1 MSASVASMARAVV
14 LLVAAGLP
22 LLPQSSDVSPN
33 QDQPF
38 KLPGVTTKIVIAP
51 TTVTDSSGQFVSGLL
66 PRDFSLYDNG
76 KLQRVNQDVAY
87 EPLSLVV
94 AVQASAN
101 MEGILPKIQKIGTLL
116 NSQVVGD
123 NGQVAVLCFDHRI
136 QTLTDFTSD
145 PDQIQ
150 KAFKKLK
157 PGSSSHRMNDAAME
171 GIRMLQHQPSDRR
184 RVLLLIT
191 ETRDGSSEL
200 HPRDVMTQAEFQNVT
215 IYTVDISHFVA
226 SLTSTPMPP
235 RPPAVPP
242 EAQHMPAGGGAT
254 PTTQI
259 QNDNGNGNWIPAFVE
274 IFRGVKGIFI
284 PNPAKVYSDYTGG
297 KHYSF
302 VTQGALEHALERIGD
317 DLHSQ
322 YLLSYT
328 PNTLSEAGFH
338 EIRVTVNRP
347 DLKVRTRPGYW
358 WSAAKQE

>member
-1 MSASVASMARAVV
+1 MRTAI

-22 LLPQSSDVSPN
+22 LLPQSAEVAPT
-33 QDQPF
+33 QEQPF

-51 TTVTDSSGQFVSGLL
+51 TTVTDANGQFFSGLL

-76 KLQRVNQDVAY
+76 KLQRISQDVAF

-94 AVQASAN
+94 AVQASGN
-101 MEGILPKIQKIGTLL
+101 MEGVLPKVQKIGSLL
-116 NSQVVGD
+116 NSQVMGD

-136 QTLTDFTSD
+136 QTLTDFTAD

-157 PGSSSHRMNDAAME
+157 PGSSSHRLNDAAME
-171 GIRMLQHQPSDRR
+171 GIRMLQHQPADRR
-184 RVLLLIT
+184 RVLLLVT

-215 IYTVDISHFVA
+215 IYTLDVSHLVA
-226 SLTSTPMPP
+226 TFTSTPMPP
-235 RPPAVPP
+235 RPPAVPA

-259 QNDNGNGNWIPAFVE
+259 QNDIGNGNWVPMFVE

-284 PNPAKVYSDYTGG
+284 PNPAKVYTDYTGG

-302 VTQGALEHALERIGD
+302 ITLSGLEHDLQNIGS

-328 PNTLSEAGFH
+328 PNTLNEAGFH
-338 EIRVTVNRP
+338 EIKVTVNRP
-347 DLKVRTRPGYW
+347 DLKIRTRPGYW